1 MEDLENRMNTLFP
14 KHNDKKITEEVKK
27 MVDNLANNELLEIGI
42 IKMAIEPKKEE
53 EQKENE

>member
-1 MEDLENRMNTLFP
+1 MIDLEKRINTLFP

-53 EQKENE
+53 EE